1 MEVRSEEPVAEV
13 ENAIL
18 RGLRYLVREA
28 LASRLN
34 RLAEAITTAVHSYE
48 EENKTAEER
57 QRH

>member
-1 MEVRSEEPVAEV
+1 MQLLAEEPPAEV

-28 LASRLN
+28 LASRLHS
-34 RLAEAITTAVHSYE
+34 LAEVIATAVHSYE
-48 EENKTAEER
+48 KGKTSEQR